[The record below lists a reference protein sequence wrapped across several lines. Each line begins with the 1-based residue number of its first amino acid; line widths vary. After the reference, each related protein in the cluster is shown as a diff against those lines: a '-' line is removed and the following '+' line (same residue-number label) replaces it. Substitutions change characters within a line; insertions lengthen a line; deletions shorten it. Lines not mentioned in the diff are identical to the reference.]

1 MVTIKFM
8 KPFEFLSDRELLKL
22 LEQDIV
28 EYSKG
33 TPRIQIIRQIA
44 KVRNSER
51 IRESREMMEK
61 MEESDITI

>member
-1 MVTIKFM
+1 M

-51 IRESREMMEK
+51 TRESREMMMEK